1 MSTVLRLLLYGG
13 LVVAIALIV
22 VQPARLRWMGRRLRL
37 VGFVYVIAVLLSAAL
52 RALGIIGGF

>member
-22 VQPARLRWMGRRLRL
+22 VRPTRLRWMGQRLRL
-37 VGFVYVIAVLLSAAL
+37 VGYVYVVAVLISAAL
-52 RALGIIGGF
+52 RALGIVNWS